1 MAGFLSRLKARDG
14 LRKKK
19 NGVQDPANTG
29 PLKPKWDDAYT
40 RTSVEPE
47 EVHELLHFCTAELKA
62 RGLDIPF
69 FLLPYRPTSDPSAV
83 RTFIRH
89 FHDGSYGLKGE
100 TLSQDLRMTEPM
112 VIAGVLKWCWSRLPG
127 GVVGWDAYE
136 LFKIGEGDS
145 RMARDSFKTFIP
157 LSVESGSRQR
167 IIFDFFELIA
177 AVAAHG
183 KSNGFGGLQ
192 LARMAAWWAFEQQDT
207 GGGFDAGYKAWEK
220 AADATTHLFFAYL
233 RSLTPE
239 EGLTGIT
246 LLPRSLEKLLNE
258 MAYPPLRPTSLASR
272 TNKLV
277 MLVDSVS
284 PTPFALLRRA
294 GHFQYRDSDPAL
306 QEFSEFADP
315 VQALTE
321 ECLRVLRAI
330 SAANESQVSSV
341 KHSTS
346 LRDASWSRFE
356 DIGFSGTVE
365 EEAQME
371 DSQVLSPRTQQ
382 APALRSTPASGT
394 SAGRPTTPSWADFLS
409 SGFVAEG
416 QAPSNLLLPPDKILP
431 PLQTQVRHH
440 SSQSHRPRL
449 ECNTVELQPA
459 ELASITELLL
469 DHAFWWVWM
478 NSLAPEET
486 PVRKS
491 AFGRCA
497 IIETKVTGG
506 SWLVMEE
513 MIASAAPEQDE
524 GAYIAE
530 KKGLFSWTRRGRSMV
545 RRKSLGKH
553 GVEHD
558 DKNEVNNARSSKTSI
573 GPDTQA
579 KILAK
584 AAQMRALQEN
594 EQREN
599 LMGTRRGRL
608 DDSAAEK
615 TTSVLTLQPQI
626 VGEASSAMKWVKKY
640 DKGTIKD
647 AYMAN
652 SSAGRGVAMPP
663 SPPSAPHVDSGT
675 TSVADDHGNGHVG
688 DQKPAVP
695 VKDDMP
701 PTPSTITI
709 KPLANSPREPERYEQ
724 PPATPE
730 KPKDTASQATNEDP
744 TFKGDD
750 APTWSPKE
758 DADAP
763 AAAPAAAPVAAESQW
778 PPPGADV
785 GNSGQAPAELIKDK
799 KGFRSLL
806 RLKHRSSKIP
816 DNAATDLP
824 NLLHKKNIAA
834 AAALAD
840 GHGDDHD
847 DEYAHPQAVPD
858 VAVSSPA
865 PEKNAPGATHVTTQG
880 LPVASEVVVTTPEVA
895 LETSPAPVE
904 NTQPSHEAL
913 VGEDL
918 APVYTQGVAGA
929 RDEFSR
935 FDQGPLTEQPAFA
948 ADDDID
954 DEDDATPPPISRL
967 PIARKDEEGSGRSAE
982 PIERLNRTAG
992 PGVQDRWAQIR
1003 KNAAQRAAMRQ
1014 RDEPARLSQASG
1026 EDDDTSVEETI
1037 ESRVARIKARVAEL
1051 TGNMET
1057 SNGSQQTVT
1066 GRS

>member
-1 MAGFLSRLKARDG
+1 MAGFLSRLKTRDG

-19 NGVQDPANTG
+19 HGMQDPANAL

-47 EVHELLHFCTAELKA
+47 EVHDLLHFCTAELKA

-69 FLLPYRPTSDPSAV
+69 LLLPYRPTSDPSAV

-89 FHDGSYGLKGE
+89 FHDDSYSLKGE
-100 TLSQDLRMTEPM
+100 ALSQDLRMTAPM
-112 VIAGVLKWCWSRLPG
+112 VIAGVVKWCWSRLPG

-157 LSVESGSRQR
+157 LSIESGARQR

-207 GGGFDAGYKAWEK
+207 GSGFDAGYKAWVK

-258 MAYPPLRPTSLASR
+258 TAYPPPSPTSLVSR

-306 QEFSEFADP
+306 QEFSEYADP
-315 VQALTE
+315 VEALTE
-321 ECLRVLRAI
+321 ECLRVLKAI
-330 SAANESQVSSV
+330 SATNESQVSTV
-341 KHSTS
+341 EHSTS

-356 DIGFSGTVE
+356 DIGFSGTVQE
-365 EEAQME
+365 DVKME
-371 DSQVLSPRTQQ
+371 DSQVLSHQMQQ
-382 APALRSTPASGT
+382 APGLRRTPASGT
-394 SAGRPTTPSWADFLS
+394 VAGRPTTPSWADFLS

-416 QAPSNLLLPPDKILP
+416 QAPSNLLLPPDKVLP
-431 PLQTQVRHH
+431 PLQTQVRQHT
-440 SSQSHRPRL
+440 SQSHRPRL
-449 ECNTVELQPA
+449 ESNTADLQPG
-459 ELASITELLL
+459 ELASITEFLL
-469 DHAFWWVWM
+469 DSAFWWVWM
-478 NSLAPEET
+478 NSLGPEET

-497 IIETKVTGG
+497 VIETKVAGG

-530 KKGLFSWTRRGRSMV
+530 KKGLFSWTRRGRSMA
-545 RRKSLGKH
+545 RRKSVGKH
-553 GVEHD
+553 VLERGDKHD
-558 DKNEVNNARSSKTSI
+558 VNNLGGSKTSI

-579 KILAK
+579 KIQAK

-594 EQREN
+594 EQEN
-599 LMGTRRGRL
+599 LLTTRRGRM
-608 DDSAAEK
+608 DDSATEK
-615 TTSVLTLQPQI
+615 TNSILTLQPQI

-652 SSAGRGVAMPP
+652 SNAGRGVAMPP
-663 SPPSAPHVDSGT
+663 SPPSAPHVESGT
-675 TSVADDHGNGHVG
+675 AADNGNGNGHV
-688 DQKPAVP
+688 DSQKPAVP
-695 VKDDMP
+695 AKDDMP
-701 PTPSTITI
+701 PTPPTVNR
-709 KPLANSPREPERYEQ
+709 KPLSSSLLPSESHDQ
-724 PPATPE
+724 PPATPV
-730 KPKDTASQATNEDP
+730 KTKDTSLQPTKEEQATKN
-744 TFKGDD
+744 DD
-750 APTWSPKE
+750 APPTSPTGE
-758 DADAP
+758 DVP
-763 AAAPAAAPVAAESQW
+763 AAPLTAESQS
-778 PPPGADV
+778 PSKGATHSEQ
-785 GNSGQAPAELIKDK
+785 GAAEHAKDK
-799 KGFRSLL
+799 KSFRSLL
-806 RLKHRSSKIP
+806 RRKNRSSKIP
-816 DNAATDLP
+816 DHAATELP
-824 NLLHKKNIAA
+824 ALLRKKNPAIAA
-834 AAALAD
+834 D
-840 GHGDDHD
+840 SHD
-847 DEYAHPQAVPD
+847 DEHAQPL
-858 VAVSSPA
+858 
-865 PEKNAPGATHVTTQG
+865 AT
-880 LPVASEVVVTTPEVA
+880 SEVVVSSPQSEKPAPATTHAPAQETLDSSEATVTTPEPK
-895 LETSPAPVE
+895 LETSPAPVV
-904 NTQPSHEAL
+904 NTEPSYEPS
-913 VGEDL
+913 VGESL
-918 APVYTQGVAGA
+918 TPVDTQDAAEA

-948 ADDDID
+948 ADDDD
-954 DEDDATPPPISRL
+954 DDDDATPPPI
-967 PIARKDEEGSGRSAE
+967 ARHPVAKQETEESGTPAE
-982 PIERLNRTAG
+982 PIERLNQGAS

-1003 KNAAQRAAMRQ
+1003 KNAAQRAATRQ
-1014 RDEPARLSQASG
+1014 RDERARLSQNSG

>member
-19 NGVQDPANTG
+19 HGMQDNADAL

-40 RTSVEPE
+40 RTSVGPE
-47 EVHELLHFCTAELKA
+47 EVHDLLHFCTAELKA

-69 FLLPYRPTSDPSAV
+69 LLLPYRPTSDPSAV

-89 FHDGSYGLKGE
+89 FHDDSYGLKGE
-100 TLSQDLRMTEPM
+100 ALSQDLRMTEPM
-112 VIAGVLKWCWSRLPG
+112 VIAGVIKWCWSRLPG

-192 LARMAAWWAFEQQDT
+192 LARMAAWWAFEQQDAST
-207 GGGFDAGYKAWEK
+207 GFDAGYKAWAK

-258 MAYPPLRPTSLASR
+258 TEYPPPSPTSLVSR

-306 QEFSEFADP
+306 QEFSEYTDP
-315 VQALTE
+315 VHALTE

-341 KHSTS
+341 EHSTS

-356 DIGFSGTVE
+356 DIGFSGTVD

-371 DSQVLSPRTQQ
+371 DTQVLSQRMQKVPG
-382 APALRSTPASGT
+382 LRSTPASGT
-394 SAGRPTTPSWADFLS
+394 AAGRPTTPSWADFLS

-416 QAPSNLLLPPDKILP
+416 QAPSNLLLPPDKVLP
-431 PLQTQVRHH
+431 PLQTQVRQH

-449 ECNTVELQPA
+449 ESNATELQPG

-469 DHAFWWVWM
+469 DNAFWWVWM

-497 IIETKVTGG
+497 VIETKVAGG

-530 KKGLFSWTRRGRSMV
+530 KKGLFSWTRRGRSMA
-545 RRKSLGKH
+545 RRKSVGKH
-553 GVEHD
+553 ALECSQ
-558 DKNEVNNARSSKTSI
+558 KNEMNTLRGSKSGI

-579 KILAK
+579 KIQAK

-594 EQREN
+594 GREEKPTT
-599 LMGTRRGRL
+599 MRRGRM

-615 TTSVLTLQPQI
+615 TNSVLTLQPQL

-647 AYMAN
+647 AYMSN
-652 SSAGRGVAMPP
+652 SKAGRGVAMPP
-663 SPPSAPHVDSGT
+663 SPPSAADLGSGAAL
-675 TSVADDHGNGHVG
+675 VANGNGDGPVNGH
-688 DQKPAVP
+688 KPAVP
-695 VKDDMP
+695 AKDDMP
-701 PTPSTITI
+701 PTPSSVSR
-709 KPLANSPREPERYEQ
+709 KPLSHPLPQSDSHEQ
-724 PPATPE
+724 PPPTPE
-730 KPKDTASQATNEDP
+730 KIIDIATPSAKEESGAREVDGQTSP
-744 TFKGDD
+744 TREEL
-750 APTWSPKE
+750 S
-758 DADAP
+758 
-763 AAAPAAAPVAAESQW
+763 AAPFAAETHTEQ
-778 PPPGADV
+778 GA
-785 GNSGQAPAELIKDK
+785 AEAVKDK
-799 KGFRSLL
+799 KGFRGM
-806 RLKHRSSKIP
+806 LKLKNRSSKVP
-816 DNAATDLP
+816 DNAAADLP
-824 NLLHKKNIAA
+824 TLLRKKNPALAA
-834 AAALAD
+834 AAATVVD
-840 GHGDDHD
+840 GHDNEHAQPLATS
-847 DEYAHPQAVPD
+847 E
-858 VAVSSPA
+858 VAVSSSQLEEGVPAVAHPPTRETPVA
-865 PEKNAPGATHVTTQG
+865 PEA
-880 LPVASEVVVTTPEVA
+880 LVTTPEA
-895 LETSPAPVE
+895 TLKTSPAPVGNTEPSYEPSIGE
-904 NTQPSHEAL
+904 NLT
-913 VGEDL
+913 
-918 APVYTQGVAGA
+918 PVDTHDAAVA

-948 ADDDID
+948 ADNDDED
-954 DEDDATPPPISRL
+954 DEDDATPPPI
-967 PIARKDEEGSGRSAE
+967 ARHPVAKQDEENLGTSAG
-982 PIERLNRTAG
+982 PIERLNQSAS

-1003 KNAAQRAAMRQ
+1003 KNAAQRAASRQ
-1014 RDEPARLSQASG
+1014 RDERARLSQNSG
-1026 EDDDTSVEETI
+1026 DDDDTSVEETI

-1057 SNGSQQTVT
+1057 SNGPQQAVT

>member
-1 MAGFLSRLKARDG
+1 MAGFLSRLKTRDG

-19 NGVQDPANTG
+19 HGMQDLACAL

-47 EVHELLHFCTAELKA
+47 EVHDLLHFCTAELKA

-69 FLLPYRPTSDPSAV
+69 LLLPYRPTSDPSAV
-83 RTFIRH
+83 RTFVRH
-89 FHDGSYGLKGE
+89 FHDDSYGLAGE
-100 TLSQDLRMTEPM
+100 ALSQELRMTEPM
-112 VIAGVLKWCWSRLPG
+112 VIAGVVKWCWSRLPG

-145 RMARDSFKTFIP
+145 RLARDSFKTFIP
-157 LSVESGSRQR
+157 LSVESGARQR

-192 LARMAAWWAFEQQDT
+192 LARLAAWWAFEQQDT
-207 GGGFDAGYKAWEK
+207 GSGFDAGYKAWLK

-258 MAYPPLRPTSLASR
+258 TRYPPPTPTTLVSR

-306 QEFSEFADP
+306 QEFSEYADP
-315 VQALTE
+315 VEALTE

-330 SAANESQVSSV
+330 SAANESQVSSAE
-341 KHSTS
+341 HSTS

-356 DIGFSGTVE
+356 DIGFSLTVE
-365 EEAQME
+365 EEAHFD
-371 DSQVLSPRTQQ
+371 DSPVLSPRTQ
-382 APALRSTPASGT
+382 APGLRSTPASAT
-394 SAGRPTTPSWADFLS
+394 ASGRPTTPSWADFLS

-416 QAPSNLLLPPDKILP
+416 QSPSNLLLPPDKVLP
-431 PLQTQVRHH
+431 PLQTQVRQH
-440 SSQSHRPRL
+440 SSQSHRSRL
-449 ECNTVELQPA
+449 ESNAAELQPG

-469 DHAFWWVWM
+469 DTAFWWVWM
-478 NSLAPEET
+478 NSLGPEET

-497 IIETKVTGG
+497 IIETKVAGG

-513 MIASAAPEQDE
+513 IISSAAPEQDQ

-530 KKGLFSWTRRGRSMV
+530 KKGLFGWTRRGKTV
-545 RRKSLGKH
+545 TRRKSVGKNVLER
-553 GVEHD
+553 GD
-558 DKNEVNNARSSKTSI
+558 TTDMNNLRSSKTSI

-579 KILAK
+579 KIQAK

-594 EQREN
+594 EQQES
-599 LMGTRRGRL
+599 LVATRRGRL
-608 DDSAAEK
+608 GDSAAEK
-615 TTSVLTLQPQI
+615 TNSVLTLQPLI

-647 AYMAN
+647 AYMVN
-652 SSAGRGVAMPP
+652 TNAGRGVAVPP
-663 SPPSAPHVDSGT
+663 SPASGTHVESGATAVLDGNATGHVD
-675 TSVADDHGNGHVG
+675 

-695 VKDDMP
+695 AKDDMP
-701 PTPSTITI
+701 PTPCTVNT
-709 KPLANSPREPERYEQ
+709 KPLSSPRPQSESHEQ
-724 PPATPE
+724 PPPSTPVKTKDNAVTRPTKGEPAT
-730 KPKDTASQATNEDP
+730 ED
-744 TFKGDD
+744 
-750 APTWSPKE
+750 

-763 AAAPAAAPVAAESQW
+763 LAAEGHSPVAAG
-778 PPPGADV
+778 GASHPEQGAV
-785 GNSGQAPAELIKDK
+785 EPIKDK

-806 RLKHRSSKIP
+806 RLKHRSSKLP
-816 DNAATDLP
+816 DNATADLP
-824 NLLHKKNIAA
+824 ALLRKKNPAAAAIAATAVTDSHDEVHDDEHAPPLATSEVAASPPPPPPLSEETAPAA
-834 AAALAD
+834 AAAAAAI
-840 GHGDDHD
+840 H
-847 DEYAHPQAVPD
+847 A
-858 VAVSSPA
+858 PA
-865 PEKNAPGATHVTTQG
+865 QET
-880 LPVASEVVVTTPEVA
+880 LVASGTVVTTPEPT
-895 LETSPAPVE
+895 LEAPPAPVE
-904 NTQPSHEAL
+904 NMEPRYEPSAEERLTHVDTPDAAE
-913 VGEDL
+913 
-918 APVYTQGVAGA
+918 A

-935 FDQGPLTEQPAFA
+935 FDQGPLIEQPAFA
-948 ADDDID
+948 GDDDD
-954 DEDDATPPPISRL
+954 DDDATPPPI
-967 PIARKDEEGSGRSAE
+967 ARHPVAKQDEEEVKTSTS
-982 PIERLNRTAG
+982 PIERLNQSAS

-1003 KNAAQRAAMRQ
+1003 KNAAQRAATRQ
-1014 RDEPARLSQASG
+1014 RDERVQLSQTSG
-1026 EDDDTSVEETI
+1026 DDDDTSVEETI

-1057 SNGSQQTVT
+1057 SNSPHQTVT

>member
-19 NGVQDPANTG
+19 NGMQHLADE
-29 PLKPKWDDAYT
+29 LSQKPKWDDAYT
-40 RTSVEPE
+40 RASVEPE
-47 EVHELLHFCTAELKA
+47 EIHDLLHFCTAELKA

-69 FLLPYRPTSDPSAV
+69 LLLPYRPTSDPSAV

-89 FHDGSYGLKGE
+89 FHDDSYGLKGDA
-100 TLSQDLRMTEPM
+100 LIQDLRMTEPM
-112 VIAGVLKWCWSRLPG
+112 VIAGVVKWCWSRLPG

-157 LSVESGSRQR
+157 LSVQSGARQR

-183 KSNGFGGLQ
+183 KRNGFGGLQ
-192 LARMAAWWAFEQQDT
+192 LARMAGWWAFEQKDT
-207 GGGFDAGYKAWEK
+207 GSGFDGGYKAWVR

-233 RSLTPE
+233 RSLAPE
-239 EGLTGIT
+239 EGLPGIT

-258 MAYPPLRPTSLASR
+258 TEYPPASPTSLLSR

-294 GHFQYRDSDPAL
+294 GHFQYRDSDPVL
-306 QEFSEFADP
+306 QQFSEHDDP

-356 DIGFSGTVE
+356 DIGFSGAVE
-365 EEAQME
+365 EQAWED
-371 DSQVLSPRTQQ
+371 DSQVSTQHKQ
-382 APALRSTPASGT
+382 PPVLRKAPASGT
-394 SAGRPTTPSWADFLS
+394 TLGRPTTPSWADFLS

-416 QAPSNLLLPPDKILP
+416 QAPSNLLLPPDKVLP
-431 PLQTQVRHH
+431 PLATQVRQQ

-449 ECNTVELQPA
+449 ESNTTELQPG

-469 DHAFWWVWM
+469 DNAFWWVWM

-486 PVRKS
+486 SVRKS

-497 IIETKVTGG
+497 IIETKIAGG
-506 SWLVMEE
+506 RWLVMEE
-513 MIASAAPEQDE
+513 MIASTAPDHDE

-530 KKGLFSWTRRGRSMV
+530 KKGLFSWTKRGRSMA

-553 GVEHD
+553 VFERG
-558 DKNEVNNARSSKTSI
+558 DKNEVDSVGDRKASI

-579 KILAK
+579 ARIQAK

-594 EQREN
+594 EQQES
-599 LMGTRRGRL
+599 LKTTRRGRMQEN
-608 DDSAAEK
+608 AAEK

-652 SSAGRGVAMPP
+652 SNAGRGVAMPQ
-663 SPPSAPHVDSGT
+663 SPASAHADVGGA
-675 TSVADDHGNGHVG
+675 TSATATSGNGHVG
-688 DQKPAVP
+688 GQTPAVP
-695 VKDDMP
+695 AKDEMSPTSSMLSRQQPLLAPLAQSEAHEQPP
-701 PTPSTITI
+701 PTPEKT
-709 KPLANSPREPERYEQ
+709 KDAVAQ
-724 PPATPE
+724 PSKQE
-730 KPKDTASQATNEDP
+730 TAAKADDGLEE
-744 TFKGDD
+744 D
-750 APTWSPKE
+750 AP
-758 DADAP
+758 
-763 AAAPAAAPVAAESQW
+763 APVAATESHS
-778 PPPGADV
+778 GHDV
-785 GNSGQAPAELIKDK
+785 AEAINKDK
-799 KGFRSLL
+799 KGFRNLL
-806 RLKHRSSKIP
+806 RRKNRASKIP
-816 DNAATDLP
+816 ENASADLAA
-824 NLLHKKNIAA
+824 LLQTKTAADAA
-834 AAALAD
+834 AAAERAQPSASSAVAD
-840 GHGDDHD
+840 SSSKP
-847 DEYAHPQAVPD
+847 DEMM
-858 VAVSSPA
+858 
-865 PEKNAPGATHVTTQG
+865 
-880 LPVASEVVVTTPEVA
+880 PVAAS
-895 LETSPAPVE
+895 APVSAQE
-904 NTQPSHEAL
+904 SRAASEAVAMTPKPTLEAPPADVLNTEPTYDPSL
-913 VGEDL
+913 GETMT
-918 APVYTQGVAGA
+918 PVDTRDAAEA
-929 RDEFSR
+929 RDEFTR
-935 FDQGPLTEQPAFA
+935 FDQGPLVEQPAFVA
-948 ADDDID
+948 EEDD
-954 DEDDATPPPISRL
+954 DDATPPPI
-967 PIARKDEEGSGRSAE
+967 ARHPAVKQEEKEADTSAGPVE
-982 PIERLNRTAG
+982 KLNQSAS

-1003 KNAAQRAAMRQ
+1003 KNAAQRAATRQ
-1014 RDEPARLSQASG
+1014 RDEPARLG
-1026 EDDDTSVEETI
+1026 KPLGDDDDTSVEETI

-1051 TGNMET
+1051 TGNMDT
-1057 SNGSQQTVT
+1057 SNGPEQAVT